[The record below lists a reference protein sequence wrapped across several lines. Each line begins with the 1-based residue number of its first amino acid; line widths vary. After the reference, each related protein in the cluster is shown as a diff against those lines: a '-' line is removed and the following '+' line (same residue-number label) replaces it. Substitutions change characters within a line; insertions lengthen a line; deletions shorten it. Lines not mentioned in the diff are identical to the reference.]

1 MTWRLAAETDFAR
14 ALPRLDIPRFT
25 ICVAL
30 GLEAAFW
37 LYLAGTG
44 VADNLDF
51 ARGMGHWVAIAATAA
66 LVLLAFPAL
75 TLAVC
80 NLRMRLAAILT
91 AVVALLYAY
100 PFVASLPKFSN
111 GTLGLWALL
120 AAVLIGCGAIWNR
133 PRADEAPSEPLSNAQ
148 VQHRI
153 TFPVRCRTADTD
165 LARLLH
171 PGGQGL
177 GHRPCRRL

>member
-1 MTWRLAAETDFAR
+1 ML
-14 ALPRLDIPRFT
+14 RFT

-51 ARGMGHWVAIAATAA
+51 ARGTGHWVAIAATAV

-75 TLAVC
+75 TLAVY

-100 PFVASLPKFSN
+100 PFVASLPKLSN

-153 TFPVRCRTADTD
+153 TFLYGAELLTLICSPASSRWSRSGAPALPTA
-165 LARLLH
+165 LKRSSRSWARSSMS
-171 PGGQGL
+171 P
-177 GHRPCRRL
+177 